1 MANRREFLKA
11 GAAALTVAAARPLF
25 GWQGANNRVRMGVI
39 GMGTRAARVFD
50 SLTRNQ
56 DCEFTYG
63 CEVVQ
68 SKLTNFQSANRPLAQ
83 KLQMVGDYRRVLD
96 RNDIDAVLIA
106 TPDFSH
112 AKITADALAAGKHV
126 YVEKPISNSIPRIN
140 MMLDAYNKY
149 PNLVVQVG
157 THQRSW
163 DHFIE
168 AKKLLE
174 EKLDRVTHVLIQQ
187 PGAYS
192 AQRQEPVPVPPGVDW
207 DAWQV
212 DAPKKAFKQG
222 YLGFRGWWEYGSG
235 LVGDWGAHHVD
246 VANWFTNADSKAP
259 VKTSAIGFYSSPDID
274 PECVFNTFSIAWQFD
289 THILTFA
296 NSVYPRPNFNDSKA
310 PDIEGWGVFF
320 YAGNGT
326 LQVNRMGY
334 ALRPPVMTTRNR
346 VGPEP
351 PPGAGNVQLG
361 TGAAPAAAPAGA
373 GAQAPGGAPAAGGGR
388 GGRGRGGAP
397 GAPGGVAAGRGGGG
411 KPPVEMNVYVNPRG
425 GVEEDY
431 PLHVHTRNFLDCLKA
446 KDRKTN
452 APMEIGYN
460 SALPCLLAL
469 EAMQQNRVM
478 GWDAAARKSKAI

>member
-1 MANRREFLKA
+1 MATRREFLQSS
-11 GAAALTVAAARPLF
+11 AAALAVTATRPII
-25 GWQGANNRVRMGVI
+25 GWQGANDRVRMGVI

-56 DCEFTYG
+56 DCQFVTG
-63 CEVVQ
+63 CEVNTQ
-68 SKLTNFQSANRPLAQ
+68 KQATFQAANRPFA
-83 KLQMVGDYRRVLD
+83 KFDVVKDYRRMLD

-112 AKITADALAAGKHV
+112 SKIFVDALAAGKHV
-126 YVEKPISNSIPRIN
+126 YVEKPISNSIPRVN
-140 MMLDAYNKY
+140 AMLDAFNKH

-168 AKKLLE
+168 AKNQLQ
-174 EKLDRVTHVLIQQ
+174 KLDPVTHVLIQQ

-192 AQRQEPVPVPPGVDW
+192 QQKQDPVPVPDYLDW
-207 DAWQV
+207 DDWQV

-246 VANWFTNADSKAP
+246 VANWFLDADHKQP
-259 VKTSAIGFYSSPDID
+259 LKTTAVGFYSTPNID

-289 THILTFA
+289 SHIMTFA
-296 NSVYPRPNFNDSKA
+296 NSVYPRPNFADPKA

-320 YAGNGT
+320 FAGNGT
-326 LQVNRMGY
+326 LQVNRMGW
-334 ALRPPVMTTRNR
+334 ALRPPVANTRNR
-346 VGPEP
+346 VGPEA

-361 TGAAPAAAPAGA
+361 TAPAAP
-373 GAQAPGGAPAAGGGR
+373 
-388 GGRGRGGAP
+388 GAP
-397 GAPGGVAAGRGGGG
+397 GAPGGGGRGRGGPGGPGPGGGRGGG
-411 KPPVEMNVYVNPRG
+411 KPPVELNVAINPRG
-425 GVEEDY
+425 AVEEDY
-431 PLHVHTRNFLDCLKA
+431 PLHVHTRDFLDKLKA
-446 KDRKTN
+446 KNRATN
-452 APMEIGYN
+452 APLEVGYN

-469 EAMQQNRVM
+469 EAMQQNRVL
-478 GWDAAARKSKAI
+478 GWDAAARKSKAL